1 MQLLQLLL
9 FFLLIS
15 MNSLLSQELDINTNE
30 QDHLKMKTN
39 IPIEVTTTT
48 TLEPILK
55 KELGIKSKKR
65 YNLKMKTNGPVEVTT
80 TTTVEPTLKKEL
92 GIKSNKRY
100 NLKMKTNAPIE
111 VTMTTT
117 LEPTFKKVG
126 HFGKV
131 VQRNYKK
138 AQPRFLENKLKKQF
152 EHLSEWYFNKQKND
166 EVTTTATPTTTLQ
179 TTLDPGRM
187 ERRGRMRME
196 VETLFFVTLA
206 FVVVAVILGVFVVTL
221 FLIQRR
227 KKHDEFMKYML
238 QMY

>member
-55 KELGIKSKKR
+55 KELGIKS
-65 YNLKMKTNGPVEVTT
+65 
-80 TTTVEPTLKKEL
+80 
-92 GIKSNKRY
+92 NKRY
-100 NLKMKTNAPIE
+100 NLKMKTNAPIEVTTTTTLEPAATKDINTNEQEHLKMKTNIPIE

-179 TTLDPGRM
+179 TTLDPERM